1 MENQELKTIQV
12 EKLTETAKLPT
23 RAHPNDAGLDLY
35 ADEERLLLPG
45 EHTYIK
51 TGIKIAFPKGYT
63 ILVWDK
69 GGLATKGIHTIG
81 GVFDTDYRG
90 EYLINLVNLSQTEQ
104 KIEQGQKICQI
115 LVQRVELP
123 EIEETKIDDQT
134 IRGEGR
140 FGSTGLY

>member
-1 MENQELKTIQV
+1 MELKTLKV
-12 EKLTETAKLPT
+12 ERMSATAKLPT

-35 ADEERLLLPG
+35 ADETKLLSPG

-51 TGIKIAFPKGYT
+51 TGIKIAFPKGYVV
-63 ILVWDK
+63 LVWDK

-90 EYLINLVNLSQTEQ
+90 EYLINIVNLSQTAQ
-104 KIEQGQKICQI
+104 NIEQGQKICQL
-115 LVQRVELP
+115 LVQKIELP
-123 EIEETKIDDQT
+123 EIEETIIDDQT
-134 IRGEGR
+134 PRGEGR